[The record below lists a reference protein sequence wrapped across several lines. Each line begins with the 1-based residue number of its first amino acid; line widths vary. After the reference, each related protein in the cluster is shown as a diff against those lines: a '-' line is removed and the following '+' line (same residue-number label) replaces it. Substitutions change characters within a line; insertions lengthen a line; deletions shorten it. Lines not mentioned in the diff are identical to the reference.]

1 MGIQFSWFK
10 IYTIDVQE
18 NPYGWD
24 PRHDGYRICF
34 GDDGGSVSLGYG
46 STDELQTWLDK
57 VTGNIIPHISETTDF
72 EKPEY
77 IDAKL
82 CKPAD
87 MSALLDKVLNHKD
100 TSEDI
105 KDRLKWFKK
114 LSDEGFY
121 IAYE

>member
-10 IYTIDVQE
+10 TYTIDVQE

-24 PRHDGYRICF
+24 PRPDEYRICF
-34 GDDGGSVSLGYG
+34 GDEGGSVSLGYG
-46 STDELQTWLDK
+46 STDELQTWLDE

-72 EKPEY
+72 EKPED
-77 IDAKL
+77 IDTKL
-82 CKPAD
+82 CKPED

-105 KDRLKWFKK
+105 KDRLIWFKK
-114 LSDEGFY
+114 LSDDGFY
-121 IAYE
+121 IVYE